1 MSDKA
6 FAHRCRKAPAAKPLR
21 RGRVTLITVFWM
33 VYGALAGAVLP
44 LGAGVAIATLTSC
57 KETKKITNAMN
68 TPSPGEGTT
77 VTPGTP
83 TVGQ

>member
-1 MSDKA
+1 MSDRA
-6 FAHRCRKAPAAKPLR
+6 FAPRCRKASDAELLR
-21 RGRVTLITVFWM
+21 RGRVTLITVSWM

-44 LGAGVAIATLTSC
+44 LGVGVAIATLTSC
-57 KETKKITNAMN
+57 KETKKVTNAMN
-68 TPSPGEGTT
+68 TPSPGESTT